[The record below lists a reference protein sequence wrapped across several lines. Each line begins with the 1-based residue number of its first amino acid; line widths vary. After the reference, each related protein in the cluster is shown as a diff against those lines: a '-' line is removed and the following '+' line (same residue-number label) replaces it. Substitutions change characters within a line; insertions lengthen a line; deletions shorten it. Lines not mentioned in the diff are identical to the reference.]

1 MIVGDLVTGSHLSDL
16 LGDCPL
22 VRWLETFLQT
32 TIHNQY
38 KFREQFEK
46 EKKVEEDEE
55 DKKDEEKNE
64 DEERNLAG
72 EARGEGDGETLGEA
86 DDLGEWGLL
95 SMIIITAAVRVQHH
109 HHHHF
114 HDLSLSGP
122 ASSSGWHQRVW
133 SLHRWRARSA
143 CSCSAA

>member
-46 EKKVEEDEE
+46 EEKVEE
-55 DKKDEEKNE
+55 DEEKNE

-95 SMIIITAAVRVQHH
+95 SMIIIIAAVRVHH
-109 HHHHF
+109 RHHHHF
-114 HDLSLSGP
+114 HDHSLSEP

-133 SLHRWRARSA
+133 PLDGWRARSP

>member
-46 EKKVEEDEE
+46 EKKVEE
-55 DKKDEEKNE
+55 DEEKNE

-133 SLHRWRARSA
+133 SLDRWRARSA

>member
-55 DKKDEEKNE
+55 KNE

-95 SMIIITAAVRVQHH
+95 SMIIIIAAVRVHPH

-122 ASSSGWHQRVW
+122 ASSSGGHQRVW
-133 SLHRWRARSA
+133 SLDRWRARSA
-143 CSCSAA
+143 CSCTAA

>member
-55 DKKDEEKNE
+55 KNE

-95 SMIIITAAVRVQHH
+95 SMIIIIAVVSVHPH

-122 ASSSGWHQRVW
+122 ASSSGGHQRVW
-133 SLHRWRARSA
+133 SLDGWRARSA

>member
-1 MIVGDLVTGSHLSDL
+1 M
-16 LGDCPL
+16 
-22 VRWLETFLQT
+22 RRQ
-32 TIHNQY
+32 
-38 KFREQFEK
+38 K
-46 EKKVEEDEE
+46 
-55 DKKDEEKNE
+55 

-95 SMIIITAAVRVQHH
+95 SMIIIIAAVRVHPH

-133 SLHRWRARSA
+133 SLDRRRARGA

>member
-55 DKKDEEKNE
+55 KNE

-95 SMIIITAAVRVQHH
+95 SMIIIIAVVSVHPH

-133 SLHRWRARSA
+133 SLDGWRARSA

>member
-1 MIVGDLVTGSHLSDL
+1 M
-16 LGDCPL
+16 
-22 VRWLETFLQT
+22 
-32 TIHNQY
+32 
-38 KFREQFEK
+38 
-46 EKKVEEDEE
+46 

-64 DEERNLAG
+64 DEARNLAG

-95 SMIIITAAVRVQHH
+95 SMIIIIAAVRVHHPH

-122 ASSSGWHQRVW
+122 ACSSGGHQRVW
-133 SLHRWRARSA
+133 SFDRWRARSA
-143 CSCSAA
+143 RSCSAA

>member
-46 EKKVEEDEE
+46 EKKVEEDEK

-64 DEERNLAG
+64 DEGTLQAKRVAKEM
-72 EARGEGDGETLGEA
+72 ARLLGKLTTLVNG
-86 DDLGEWGLL
+86 
-95 SMIIITAAVRVQHH
+95 
-109 HHHHF
+109 
-114 HDLSLSGP
+114 
-122 ASSSGWHQRVW
+122 
-133 SLHRWRARSA
+133 A
-143 CSCSAA
+143 CSV

>member
-1 MIVGDLVTGSHLSDL
+1 M
-16 LGDCPL
+16 
-22 VRWLETFLQT
+22 
-32 TIHNQY
+32 
-38 KFREQFEK
+38 
-46 EKKVEEDEE
+46 

-64 DEERNLAG
+64 DEAWNLAG

-95 SMIIITAAVRVQHH
+95 SMIIIIAAVRVHHPH

-122 ASSSGWHQRVW
+122 ACSSGWHQRVW
-133 SLHRWRARSA
+133 SLHRWRARSP